1 MMISI
6 TTGKYTEE
14 QARQS
19 EMFLKDF
26 LPRMKQFPGVRTIYH
41 FAQPDKGAESTIVI
55 WESAEALTAYR
66 EGDLVKEAV
75 AFEKKMGMPTSREAY
90 PILTAL

>member
-19 EMFLKDF
+19 EMFLKDL
-26 LPRMKQFPGVRTIYH
+26 LPRMRKFPGVMAIYH
-41 FAQPDKGAESTIVI
+41 FAQPDKSAESTIVI
-55 WESAEALTAYR
+55 WESPEALKAYR

-75 AFEKKMGMPTSREAY
+75 AFEKKMGMATSREAY

>member
-6 TTGKYTEE
+6 TAGKYTEE

-19 EMFLKDF
+19 EAFLKDL
-26 LPRMKQFPGVRTIYH
+26 LPRMKKLPGVVAIYH
-41 FAQPDKGAESTIVI
+41 FAQPDKGAVSTIVI
-55 WESAEALTAYR
+55 WEGPEALKAYR
-66 EGDLVKEAV
+66 ESDLVKEAL
-75 AFEKKMGMPTSREAY
+75 AFEKKTGMQTSREAY